1 MSDLWR
7 LGACEVA
14 AGIAAG
20 ALSSVDVMRGTLARI
35 DAVNGAVNAVVSLQ
49 DREVLMGAA
58 RVADAMAPVGPLH
71 GVPMAVK
78 DLVEVKG
85 IASTS
90 GAPFLADHVPVA
102 DAGLAR
108 RLRAAGAIVIGKT
121 NVPMFGLG
129 SHSKNPVFGV
139 TRNPHDL
146 TLSAGGSSGGAAVA
160 LATGMVSL
168 ADGSD
173 AMGSLRN
180 PAAWNDVYGFRPSF
194 GLVPDDLD
202 RAPIRHRLS
211 TDGPMARSVGDL
223 ELLLGVLSNGAYQPL
238 QDELAPPRVGWLGD
252 WGGVYSMEGR
262 LMDVAARALATMGDM
277 GWQVDEM
284 GPPFSAE
291 ALWQGWTDLRSFKV
305 AIEKAPLRREDA
317 TRAHLNKQM
326 VWEIERGLS
335 LSVDRIERAAAIQQN
350 WLARVDQVFEAVDL
364 LVLPATQVWPFPL
377 DWDWPTEIA
386 GQPMDTYHRWMEVMV
401 PASLGGL
408 PAICVP
414 AGLGDNGLP
423 AGVQVIG
430 KPGDDAQVLA
440 WAKAYEAAIGP
451 RAIVETPHGSV

>member
-1 MSDLWR
+1 MSDIWR
-7 LGACEVA
+7 LGAGELA
-14 AGIAAG
+14 AKIAARE
-20 ALSSVDVMRGTLARI
+20 LSAVDVMRATLARI

-49 DREVLMGAA
+49 DRELLMGAA

-78 DLVEVKG
+78 DLVELKG

-90 GAPFLADHVPVA
+90 GAPFLADHVPGA

-108 RLRAAGAIVIGKT
+108 RLRAAGAILIGKT

-129 SHSKNPVFGV
+129 SHSKNPIFGV

-146 TLSAGGSSGGAAVA
+146 SLSAGGSSGGAAVA

-180 PAAWNDVYGFRPSF
+180 PAAWNDVFGFRPSF

-223 ELLLGVLSNGAYQPL
+223 ELLLGVLSDGAYQPL
-238 QDELAPPRVGWLGD
+238 QDELGPPRVGWLGN
-252 WGGVYSMEGR
+252 WGGVYPMEAG
-262 LMDVAARALATMGDM
+262 LMDMAACALATMSDI
-277 GWQVDEM
+277 GWQLDEM
-284 GPPFSAE
+284 RPPFSAE

-305 AIEKAPLRREDA
+305 AIEKAPLWRDDA
-317 TRAHLNKQM
+317 TRAHLNKQII
-326 VWEIERGLS
+326 WEIERGLS
-335 LSVDRIERAAAIQQN
+335 LSVEQIERAAAIQQD
-350 WLARVDQVFEAVDL
+350 WLAKVDEIFELVDL

-386 GQPMDTYHRWMEVMV
+386 GQEMDTYHRWMEVMV

-414 AGLGDNGLP
+414 AGFGENSLP
-423 AGVQVIG
+423 AGVQIIG
-430 KPGDDAQVLA
+430 KPGSDAQVLA

-451 RAIVETPHGSV
+451 RAIVEMPGGAV

>member
-1 MSDLWR
+1 MADLWR
-7 LGACEVA
+7 LGGRELA
-14 AGIAAG
+14 AKIAARD
-20 ALSSVDVMRGTLARI
+20 LSPVDVMRATLARI

-49 DREVLMGAA
+49 DREALMGAA
-58 RVADAMAPVGPLH
+58 RVAEAMAPVGPLH

-85 IASTS
+85 IPSTS
-90 GAPFLADHVPVA
+90 GAPFLADHVPGA
-102 DAGLAR
+102 DEGLAR
-108 RLRAAGAIVIGKT
+108 RLRAAGAILIGKT

-129 SHSKNPVFGV
+129 SHSKNPVFGT
-139 TRNPHDL
+139 TRNPHDVS
-146 TLSAGGSSGGAAVA
+146 LSAGGSSGGAAVA

-194 GLVPDDLD
+194 GLVPDGTE
-202 RAPIRHRLS
+202 AKPIRHRLS

-223 ELLLGVLSNGAYQPL
+223 ELLLGVLSDGAFRPL
-238 QDELAPPRVGWLGD
+238 DEALPAPRVGWLGD
-252 WGGVYSMEGR
+252 WGGVYPMEAG
-262 LMDVAARALATMGDM
+262 LMDMAEGAVGTMAGL
-277 GWQVDEM
+277 GWQVGAME
-284 GPPFSAE
+284 PPFSSG

-305 AIEKAPLRREDA
+305 AMDKLPLWRDEA

-326 VWEIERGLS
+326 IWEIERGLA
-335 LSVDRIERAAAIQQN
+335 LSVERIERAAAIQQE
-350 WLARVDQVFEAVDL
+350 WLATVDEVFRKVDL

-386 GQPMDTYHRWMEVMV
+386 GRQMDTYHRWMEAMV

-414 AGLGDNGLP
+414 AGFGENGLP
-423 AGVQVIG
+423 AGVQLIG
-430 KPGDDAQVLA
+430 KPGSDAQVLN

-451 RAIVETPHGSV
+451 RAIVETPRGAV